1 MDGKVKYQADKVQPA
16 PFQIGR
22 NIQEIRRKLN
32 MTLGHLSA
40 RSGVSKAMLSQ
51 IETDKVNP
59 TVVTL
64 WKIAV
69 GLNVDIDVL
78 LKGSDDIEK
87 KFNISREDEITNID
101 AEEGKVHIRVLSP
114 FSMVEDLEMYML
126 TFDPG
131 GKLESEPHFPQTE
144 EFLSV
149 IEGDVEVEAGANK
162 AVLHKG
168 DFINYHCDVDHA
180 IYNKSDQPAQLHM
193 IVRFNKQG

>member
-1 MDGKVKYQADKVQPA
+1 MDGKVRLRPNVIQPV

-64 WKIAV
+64 WKIAN

-87 KFNISREDEITNID
+87 KFNISRSDEITAID
-101 AEEGKVHIRVLSP
+101 DEEGRIHIRVLSP

-126 TFDPG
+126 TFDPE

-144 EFLSV
+144 EFLTI
-149 IEGDVEVEAGANK
+149 IEGEVEVKAG
-162 AVLHKG
+162 LHSTTLYAG
-168 DFINYHCDVDHA
+168 DFINYHCDVEHA
-180 IYNKSDQPAQLHM
+180 IYNRTDKTAVLHM

>member
-1 MDGKVKYQADKVQPA
+1 MDGRVKYRSDVIQPV

-64 WKIAV
+64 WKIAN

-87 KFNISREDEITNID
+87 KFNVSREADITAID

-126 TFDPG
+126 TFDPD

-144 EFLSV
+144 EFLSI
-149 IEGDVEVEAGANK
+149 IEGEVEVEAG
-162 AVLHKG
+162 LHKATLYAG
-168 DFINYHCDVDHA
+168 DFINYHCDVNHA
-180 IYNKSDQPAQLHM
+180 IYNRSEKPAVLHM